1 MIRRN
6 RIFAKSILATL
17 FLFTI
22 TSFAQTITR
31 STNPPARNGVTR
43 ANAPQFIV
51 IGADDNTNAHAFT
64 WMDTTIANGRNR
76 DGSRRYMSFYVNT
89 RSGWSGSNVTVRNA
103 ARAAYDRGHEV
114 SNHTHDH
121 PNIRDRN
128 MTELQIFDNIMQAQ
142 NAMVAAGIPAAHQ
155 FGFRTPFLAH
165 TPETFTA
172 MRRAGILYDCSIT
185 STALAGNHNY
195 PYNSGQSH
203 NVQGLWIVPATNV
216 TVHPNDRA
224 ALGNR
229 STVAGLDWNLWSPTS
244 GGGIGNGMDSAQTV
258 RALMFSLTESLAG
271 NRAPFTFG
279 PHSQYYFD
287 STAAATGW
295 FPNITAAQR
304 RGAFREFV
312 RQASLLEDVFFVSG
326 DMVVRWMLNPVPAAQ
341 FRPDDYH
348 RSSPTS
354 IMPREIHSSKT
365 PNNASVSIANGN
377 INLHLPTAASN
388 ANIALYDVRGRLLF
402 ERNVAVNGNIA
413 NVALPQSIV
422 RNQAVILQVKTNSDF
437 NLTKR
442 ILVK

>member
-1 MIRRN
+1 
-6 RIFAKSILATL
+6 
-17 FLFTI
+17 
-22 TSFAQTITR
+22 
-31 STNPPARNGVTR
+31 
-43 ANAPQFIV
+43 
-51 IGADDNTNAHAFT
+51 
-64 WMDTTIANGRNR
+64 
-76 DGSRRYMSFYVNT
+76 MSFYVNT
-89 RSGWSGSNVTVRNA
+89 NNSGWTNVAAVVRNA
-103 ARAAYDRGHEV
+103 AKAAYDRGHEV
-114 SNHTHDH
+114 SNHTHNH
-121 PNIRDRN
+121 PNISQSN
-128 MTELQIFDNIMQAQ
+128 MTEQQIYDNIMQAQ

-165 TPETFTA
+165 NPATFTA
-172 MRRAGILYDCSIT
+172 VRRAGILYDCSIT
-185 STALAGNHNY
+185 STALGGNHNY
-195 PYNSGQSH
+195 PYNSGQTH
-203 NVQGLWIVPATNV
+203 NVNGLWIVPATNV

-224 ALGNR
+224 ALANR
-229 STVAGLDWNLWSPTS
+229 NTVAGLDWNLWSPTS

-312 RQASLLEDVFFVSG
+312 RQASLLENVFFVSG

-341 FRPDDYH
+341 FRPEDYH
-348 RSSPTS
+348 RDSPTS
-354 IMPREIHSSKT
+354 IMPQKSGSGK
-365 PNNASVSIANGN
+365 PQNVANASISNGHL
-377 INLHLPTAASN
+377 NLYLPTTVSS

-402 ERNVAVNGNIA
+402 ERSIAVNGNLAGI
-413 NVALPQSIV
+413 ALPKSIV
-422 RNQAVILQVKTNSDF
+422 KNQAVILQVKTNSDF